1 MYLRWSEERKIVMYS
16 DFLKKLIDLC
26 FGFFILI
33 SLTPLLILISCF
45 VFFSMGRP
53 IFFKQERI
61 GKNNIPFIMYKF
73 RTMREP
79 KNGENRLLSDVD
91 RVTKI
96 GAFLRKTSLDEL
108 PEIINVIKGEMSLV
122 GPRPLLD
129 LHLELFDDQQLR
141 RHDVKPGMT
150 GLAQVMGRQ
159 SLSFTQRTALDVK
172 YVDNLSLWLDIKI
185 IVKTILV
192 VLGADGIK
200 TGQKFEEVDDVGL
213 KDLIEKKQKE
223 IEK

>member
-1 MYLRWSEERKIVMYS
+1 MYKGY
-16 DFLKKLIDLC
+16 LKNLIDLFC
-26 FGFFILI
+26 GFLILI
-33 SLTPLLILISCF
+33 SLMPVLALLSLF
-45 VFFSMGRP
+45 VLVSMGSP

-61 GKNNIPFIMYKF
+61 GKNNKPFIMYKF

-79 KNGENRLLSDVD
+79 KGGENRLLSDAD
-91 RVTKI
+91 RVTKL

-129 LHLELFDDQQLR
+129 LHLELFDENQLR
-141 RHDVKPGMT
+141 RHNVKPGMT

-159 SLSFTQRTALDVK
+159 SLSFTQRTNLDVK
-172 YVDNLSLWLDIKI
+172 YVDNLSLWLDVKI

-200 TGQKFEEVDDVGL
+200 TGQNFEEVDDVGL

-223 IEK
+223 SEK

>member
-1 MYLRWSEERKIVMYS
+1 MYRDY
-16 DFLKKLIDLC
+16 LKSIMDIF
-26 FGFFILI
+26 FGFIIFIL
-33 SLTPLLILISCF
+33 LLPILLLLSFF
-45 VFFSMGRP
+45 VFFSMGSP

-61 GKNNIPFIMYKF
+61 GKNNKPFIMYKF

-79 KNGENRLLSDVD
+79 KEGENRLLSDAD
-91 RVTKI
+91 RVTKV

-129 LHLELFDDQQLR
+129 LHLELFDDQQLK

-159 SLSFTQRTALDVK
+159 SLSFTQRTVLDVK
-172 YVDNLSLWLDIKI
+172 YVENLSLWLDIKI

-223 IEK
+223 SEK

>member
-1 MYLRWSEERKIVMYS
+1 MYVKVKP
-16 DFLKKLIDLC
+16 FLDIFLS
-26 FGFFILI
+26 ILI
-33 SLTPLLILISCF
+33 FLLILPFLLILSCAIL
-45 VFFSMGRP
+45 FSMGSP
-53 IFFKQERI
+53 IFFRQERI
-61 GKNNIPFIMYKF
+61 GKNNKPFIMYKF

-79 KNGENRLLSDVD
+79 KGGENRLLSDAD
-91 RVTKI
+91 RVTKL

-108 PEIINVIKGEMSLV
+108 PEIVNVIKGEMSLV

-129 LHLELFDDQQLR
+129 LHLELFDENQKR

-159 SLSFTQRTALDVK
+159 SLSFTQRTNLDVK
-172 YVDNLSLWLDIKI
+172 YVDNLSLWLDVKI

-200 TGQKFEEVDDVGL
+200 TGQNFEEVDDVGL

-223 IEK
+223 SEK

>member
-1 MYLRWSEERKIVMYS
+1 MYRDY
-16 DFLKKLIDLC
+16 LKSIIDIF
-26 FGFFILI
+26 FGFIIFIL
-33 SLTPLLILISCF
+33 LLPILLLLSFF
-45 VFFSMGRP
+45 VFFSMGSP

-61 GKNNIPFIMYKF
+61 GKNNKPFIMYKF

-79 KNGENRLLSDVD
+79 KEGENRLLSDAD
-91 RVTKI
+91 RVTKV

-129 LHLELFDDQQLR
+129 LHLELFNDQQLK

-159 SLSFTQRTALDVK
+159 FLSFTQRTDLDVK
-172 YVDNLSLWLDIKI
+172 YVENLSFWLDIKI

-223 IEK
+223 SEK

>member
-1 MYLRWSEERKIVMYS
+1 MYKCY
-16 DFLKKLIDLC
+16 LKNLIDLF
-26 FGFFILI
+26 FGFLIFLFLIPILI
-33 SLTPLLILISCF
+33 IISLF
-45 VFFSMGRP
+45 VFISMGSP

-61 GKNNIPFIMYKF
+61 GKNNKPFIMYKF

-79 KNGENRLLSDVD
+79 KEGENRLLSDAD
-91 RVTKI
+91 RVTKV

-159 SLSFTQRTALDVK
+159 SLSFTQRTDLDVK
-172 YVDNLSLWLDIKI
+172 YVENLSLCLDIKI
-185 IVKTILV
+185 IIKTILV

-223 IEK
+223 SEK

>member
-1 MYLRWSEERKIVMYS
+1 MYRDY
-16 DFLKKLIDLC
+16 LKSIMDIF
-26 FGFFILI
+26 FGFIIFIL
-33 SLTPLLILISCF
+33 LLPILLLLSFF
-45 VFFSMGRP
+45 VFFSMGSP

-61 GKNNIPFIMYKF
+61 GKNNKPFIMYKF

-79 KNGENRLLSDVD
+79 KEGENRLLSDAD
-91 RVTKI
+91 RVTKV

-129 LHLELFDDQQLR
+129 LHLELFNDQQLK

-159 SLSFTQRTALDVK
+159 SLSFTQRTDLDVK
-172 YVDNLSLWLDIKI
+172 YVENLSFWLDIKI

-223 IEK
+223 SEK

>member
-1 MYLRWSEERKIVMYS
+1 MYKSY
-16 DFLKKLIDLC
+16 LKNLIDLFC
-26 FGFFILI
+26 GFFIFL
-33 SLTPLLILISCF
+33 LLIPVLILLSLF
-45 VFFSMGRP
+45 VFLSMGNP

-61 GKNNIPFIMYKF
+61 GKNNKPFTMYKF

-79 KNGENRLLSDVD
+79 KPGENRLLSDAD

-96 GAFLRKTSLDEL
+96 GVFLRKTSLDEL

-129 LHLELFDDQQLR
+129 LHLELFSEKQLK

-159 SLSFTQRTALDVK
+159 SISFTQRTDLDVK
-172 YVDNLSLWLDIKI
+172 YVENLSLWLDVKI

-223 IEK
+223 SEK

>member
-1 MYLRWSEERKIVMYS
+1 MYKCY
-16 DFLKKLIDLC
+16 LKNLIDL
-26 FGFFILI
+26 FLGFLIFILLI
-33 SLTPLLILISCF
+33 PLLMLLSLF
-45 VFFSMGRP
+45 VFLSMGGP

-61 GKNNIPFIMYKF
+61 GKNNKPFIMYKF

-79 KNGENRLLSDVD
+79 KDGENRLLSDAD
-91 RVTKI
+91 RVTKV

-129 LHLELFDDQQLR
+129 LHLELFNDQQLR

-159 SLSFTQRTALDVK
+159 SLSFTQRTDLDVK
-172 YVDNLSLWLDIKI
+172 YVENLSLWLDVKI

-213 KDLIEKKQKE
+213 KDLIEKKQKDS
-223 IEK
+223 EK

>member
-1 MYLRWSEERKIVMYS
+1 MYKNY
-16 DFLKKLIDLC
+16 LKNVIDLC
-26 FGFFILI
+26 FGSIIFVLLLPILI
-33 SLTPLLILISCF
+33 LLSFF
-45 VFFSMGRP
+45 VFFSMGSP

-61 GKNNIPFIMYKF
+61 GKNNKPFIMYKF

-79 KNGENRLLSDVD
+79 KEGENRLLSDAD
-91 RVTKI
+91 RVTKV

-108 PEIINVIKGEMSLV
+108 PEIINVVKGEMSLV

-129 LHLELFDDQQLR
+129 LHLELFDDRQLK

-159 SLSFTQRTALDVK
+159 SLSFTQRTDLDVK

-223 IEK
+223 SEK

>member
-1 MYLRWSEERKIVMYS
+1 MYS
-16 DFLKKLIDLC
+16 SFFKNLVDL
-26 FGFFILI
+26 FVG
-33 SLTPLLILISCF
+33 LLILIVLIPILILISIC
-45 VFFSMGRP
+45 VSISVGRP
-53 IFFKQERI
+53 IFFKQKRI
-61 GKNNIPFIMYKF
+61 GKNNKSFIMYKF

-79 KNGENRLLSDVD
+79 KDGENRLLSDAD
-91 RVTKI
+91 RVTKV
-96 GAFLRKTSLDEL
+96 GKFLRKTSLDEL

-129 LHLELFDDQQLR
+129 LHLELFDENQLR
-141 RHDVKPGMT
+141 RHNVKPGMT

-159 SLSFTQRTALDVK
+159 SLSFTQRTDLDVK
-172 YVDNLSLWLDIKI
+172 YVEDLSLWLDVKI
-185 IVKTILV
+185 IIKTILV

-223 IEK
+223 SEK

>member
-1 MYLRWSEERKIVMYS
+1 MYRDY
-16 DFLKKLIDLC
+16 LKSIIDIF
-26 FGFFILI
+26 FGFIIFIL
-33 SLTPLLILISCF
+33 LLPILLLLSFF
-45 VFFSMGRP
+45 VFFSMGSP

-61 GKNNIPFIMYKF
+61 GKNNKPFIMYKF

-79 KNGENRLLSDVD
+79 KEGENRLLSDAD
-91 RVTKI
+91 RVTKV

-129 LHLELFDDQQLR
+129 LHLELFNDQQLK

-159 SLSFTQRTALDVK
+159 FLSFTQRTDLDVK
-172 YVDNLSLWLDIKI
+172 YVENLSFWLDIKI

-213 KDLIEKKQKE
+213 KDLIEKKQKKS
-223 IEK
+223 EK

>member
-1 MYLRWSEERKIVMYS
+1 MYRYLKSFL
-16 DFLKKLIDLC
+16 DFVLSIIFLALLLP
-26 FGFFILI
+26 IL
-33 SLTPLLILISCF
+33 LGLSCAVLF
-45 VFFSMGRP
+45 LMGSP

-61 GKNNIPFIMYKF
+61 GKNNKPFIMYKF

-79 KNGENRLLSDVD
+79 KDGENRLLSDAD
-91 RVTKI
+91 RVTKL

-129 LHLELFDDQQLR
+129 LHLELFDESQKR

-159 SLSFTQRTALDVK
+159 SLSFTQRTNLDVK
-172 YVDNLSLWLDIKI
+172 YVDNLSLWLDVKI

-200 TGQKFEEVDDVGL
+200 TGQNFEEVDDVGL

-223 IEK
+223 SEK

>member
-1 MYLRWSEERKIVMYS
+1 MYKNY
-16 DFLKKLIDLC
+16 LKNVIDRC
-26 FGFFILI
+26 FGSIIFLLLLPIL
-33 SLTPLLILISCF
+33 LLLSFF
-45 VFFSMGRP
+45 VFFSMGSP

-61 GKNNIPFIMYKF
+61 GRNNKPFIMYKF

-79 KNGENRLLSDVD
+79 KEGENRLLSDAD
-91 RVTKI
+91 RVTKV

-129 LHLELFDDQQLR
+129 LHLELFNDQQLK

-172 YVDNLSLWLDIKI
+172 YVENLSLWLDIKI
-185 IVKTILV
+185 VVKTILV

-223 IEK
+223 SEK

>member
-1 MYLRWSEERKIVMYS
+1 MKINMYKHIAKNY
-16 DFLKKLIDLC
+16 IDIIL
-26 FGFFILI
+26 GILI
-33 SLTPLLILISCF
+33 FIILIPFLILISIL
-45 VFFSMGRP
+45 VFFSMSSP

-61 GKNNIPFIMYKF
+61 GKNNKPFIMYKF

-79 KNGENRLLSDVD
+79 KEGENRLLSDAD
-91 RVTKI
+91 RVTKV

-172 YVDNLSLWLDIKI
+172 YVENLSLWLDIKI

-213 KDLIEKKQKE
+213 KNLIEKKQKE
-223 IEK
+223 SEK

>member
-1 MYLRWSEERKIVMYS
+1 MYKDY
-16 DFLKKLIDLC
+16 LKNLIDLF
-26 FGFFILI
+26 FGFFIL
-33 SLTPLLILISCF
+33 LLLLPILIILSIF
-45 VFFSMGRP
+45 VFLSMGSP

-61 GKNNIPFIMYKF
+61 GKNNKPFIMYKF

-79 KNGENRLLSDVD
+79 KEGENRLLSDAD
-91 RVTKI
+91 RVTKV

-129 LHLELFDDQQLR
+129 LHLELFNDQQLK

-172 YVDNLSLWLDIKI
+172 YVENLSLWLDIKI
-185 IVKTILV
+185 VVKTILV

-223 IEK
+223 SEK

>member
-1 MYLRWSEERKIVMYS
+1 MKGKTVMYK
-16 DFLKKLIDLC
+16 DCLKKIIDLL
-26 FGFFILI
+26 FGFLIFIFLIPILI
-33 SLTPLLILISCF
+33 FLSLFI
-45 VFFSMGRP
+45 FFSMGNP

-61 GKNNIPFIMYKF
+61 GKNNKPFIMYKF

-79 KNGENRLLSDVD
+79 KDGENRLLSDAD
-91 RVTKI
+91 RVTKV

-129 LHLELFDDQQLR
+129 LHLELFSEEQLK

-159 SLSFTQRTALDVK
+159 SLSFTQRTDLDVK
-172 YVDNLSLWLDIKI
+172 YVENLSLWLDIKI
-185 IVKTILV
+185 IIKTILV

-223 IEK
+223 SEK

>member
-1 MYLRWSEERKIVMYS
+1 MYKGY
-16 DFLKKLIDLC
+16 LKNLIDLFC
-26 FGFFILI
+26 GFLILI
-33 SLTPLLILISCF
+33 SLIPVLALLSLF
-45 VFFSMGRP
+45 VLVSMGSP

-61 GKNNIPFIMYKF
+61 GKNNKPFIMYKF

-79 KNGENRLLSDVD
+79 KGGENRLLSDAD
-91 RVTKI
+91 RVTKL

-129 LHLELFDDQQLR
+129 LHLELFNENQKR

-159 SLSFTQRTALDVK
+159 SLSFTQRTNLDVK
-172 YVDNLSLWLDIKI
+172 YVDNLSLWLDVKI

-200 TGQKFEEVDDVGL
+200 TGQNFEEVDDVGL

-223 IEK
+223 SEK

>member
-1 MYLRWSEERKIVMYS
+1 NV
-16 DFLKKLIDLC
+16 IDLC
-26 FGFFILI
+26 FGSIIFVLLLPILI
-33 SLTPLLILISCF
+33 LLSFF
-45 VFFSMGRP
+45 VFFSMGSP

-61 GKNNIPFIMYKF
+61 GKNNKPFIMYKF

-79 KNGENRLLSDVD
+79 KEGENRLLSDAD
-91 RVTKI
+91 RVTKV

-108 PEIINVIKGEMSLV
+108 PEIINVVKGEMSLV

-129 LHLELFDDQQLR
+129 LHLELFDDRQLK

-159 SLSFTQRTALDVK
+159 SLSFTQRTDLDVK
-172 YVDNLSLWLDIKI
+172 YIENLSLWLDLKI

-223 IEK
+223 SEK

>member
-1 MYLRWSEERKIVMYS
+1 MYKDYLKSIMDIV
-16 DFLKKLIDLC
+16 L
-26 FGFFILI
+26 GFIIFILFLPI
-33 SLTPLLILISCF
+33 LLLLSFF
-45 VFFSMGRP
+45 VFFSMGSP

-61 GKNNIPFIMYKF
+61 GKKNKPFIMYKF

-79 KNGENRLLSDVD
+79 KEGENRLLSDAD
-91 RVTKI
+91 RVTKV

-159 SLSFTQRTALDVK
+159 SLSFTQRTDLDVK
-172 YVDNLSLWLDIKI
+172 YVENLSLWLDIKI

-223 IEK
+223 SEK

>member
-1 MYLRWSEERKIVMYS
+1 MYKSY
-16 DFLKKLIDLC
+16 LKNIIDLFC
-26 FGFFILI
+26 GLFVFILLI
-33 SLTPLLILISCF
+33 PILIILSIL
-45 VFFSMGRP
+45 VFLSMGSP

-61 GKNNIPFIMYKF
+61 GKNNKPFIMYKF

-79 KNGENRLLSDVD
+79 KDGENRLLSDAD
-91 RVTKI
+91 RVTKV

-129 LHLELFDDQQLR
+129 LHLELFNDQQLK

-159 SLSFTQRTALDVK
+159 SLSFTQRTDLDVK
-172 YVDNLSLWLDIKI
+172 YVENLSLWLDIKI
-185 IVKTILV
+185 IIKTVLV

-223 IEK
+223 SEK

>member
-1 MYLRWSEERKIVMYS
+1 
-16 DFLKKLIDLC
+16 
-26 FGFFILI
+26 
-33 SLTPLLILISCF
+33 
-45 VFFSMGRP
+45 MGSP

-61 GKNNIPFIMYKF
+61 GKNNKPFIMYKF

-79 KNGENRLLSDVD
+79 KEGENRLLSDAD
-91 RVTKI
+91 RVTKV

-129 LHLELFDDQQLR
+129 LHLELFNDQQLK

-159 SLSFTQRTALDVK
+159 SLSFTQRTDLDVK
-172 YVDNLSLWLDIKI
+172 YVENLSLWLDIKI
-185 IVKTILV
+185 IIKTILV

-223 IEK
+223 SEK

>member
-1 MYLRWSEERKIVMYS
+1 MYKSY
-16 DFLKKLIDLC
+16 LKNIIDLFC
-26 FGFFILI
+26 GLFIFIFLIPILI
-33 SLTPLLILISCF
+33 ILSIL
-45 VFFSMGRP
+45 VFLSMGSA

-61 GKNNIPFIMYKF
+61 GKNNKPFIMYKF

-79 KNGENRLLSDVD
+79 KEGENRLLSDAD
-91 RVTKI
+91 RVTKV

-172 YVDNLSLWLDIKI
+172 YVENLSLWLDIKI

-223 IEK
+223 SEK

>member
-1 MYLRWSEERKIVMYS
+1 MYRDY
-16 DFLKKLIDLC
+16 LKSIIDIF
-26 FGFFILI
+26 FGFIIFIL
-33 SLTPLLILISCF
+33 LLPILLLLSFF
-45 VFFSMGRP
+45 VFFSMGSP

-61 GKNNIPFIMYKF
+61 GKNNKPFIMYKF

-79 KNGENRLLSDVD
+79 KEGENRLLSDAD
-91 RVTKI
+91 RVTKV

-129 LHLELFDDQQLR
+129 LHLELFNDQQLK

-159 SLSFTQRTALDVK
+159 SLSFTQRTDLDVK
-172 YVDNLSLWLDIKI
+172 YVENLSCWLDIKI

-223 IEK
+223 SEK

>member
-1 MYLRWSEERKIVMYS
+1 MYRDY
-16 DFLKKLIDLC
+16 LKSIMDIF
-26 FGFFILI
+26 FGFIIFIL
-33 SLTPLLILISCF
+33 LLPILLLLSFF

-61 GKNNIPFIMYKF
+61 GKNNKPFIMYKF

-79 KNGENRLLSDVD
+79 KEGESRLLSDAD
-91 RVTKI
+91 RVTKV

-129 LHLELFDDQQLR
+129 LHLELFNDQQLK

-159 SLSFTQRTALDVK
+159 SLSFTQRTDLDVK

-223 IEK
+223 SEK

>member
-1 MYLRWSEERKIVMYS
+1 MYKDY
-16 DFLKKLIDLC
+16 LKNLIDL
-26 FGFFILI
+26 FLGFFIL
-33 SLTPLLILISCF
+33 LLLIPVLILLSIF
-45 VFFSMGRP
+45 VFLSMGNP

-61 GKNNIPFIMYKF
+61 GKNNKPFIMYKF

-79 KNGENRLLSDVD
+79 KDGENRLLSDAD

-129 LHLELFDDQQLR
+129 LHLELFSEKQLK

-159 SLSFTQRTALDVK
+159 SLSFKQRTDLDVK
-172 YVDNLSLWLDIKI
+172 YVENLSLWLDIKI
-185 IVKTILV
+185 IIKTILV

-223 IEK
+223 SEK

>member
-1 MYLRWSEERKIVMYS
+1 MYRDY
-16 DFLKKLIDLC
+16 LKNIMDIFC
-26 FGFFILI
+26 GFIIFILLLPI
-33 SLTPLLILISCF
+33 LLILSFF
-45 VFFSMGRP
+45 VFFSMGSP

-61 GKNNIPFIMYKF
+61 GRNNKPFIMYKF

-79 KNGENRLLSDVD
+79 KEGENRLLSDAD
-91 RVTKI
+91 RVTKV

-129 LHLELFDDQQLR
+129 LHLELFNDQQLK

-172 YVDNLSLWLDIKI
+172 YVENLSLWLDIKI
-185 IVKTILV
+185 VVKTILV

-223 IEK
+223 SEK

>member
-1 MYLRWSEERKIVMYS
+1 MYVKVKP
-16 DFLKKLIDLC
+16 FLDIFLS
-26 FGFFILI
+26 ILI
-33 SLTPLLILISCF
+33 FLLILPFLLILSCAIL
-45 VFFSMGRP
+45 FSMGSP
-53 IFFKQERI
+53 IFFRQERI
-61 GKNNIPFIMYKF
+61 GKNNKPFIMYKF

-79 KNGENRLLSDVD
+79 KDGENRLLSDAD
-91 RVTKI
+91 RVTKL
-96 GAFLRKTSLDEL
+96 GTFLRKTSLDEL

-129 LHLELFDDQQLR
+129 LHLELFDENQKR

-159 SLSFTQRTALDVK
+159 SLSFTQRTNLDVK
-172 YVDNLSLWLDIKI
+172 YVDNLSLWLDVKI

-200 TGQKFEEVDDVGL
+200 TGQNFEEVDDVGL

-223 IEK
+223 SEK

>member
-1 MYLRWSEERKIVMYS
+1 MYIKFKNFLDIVLS
-16 DFLKKLIDLC
+16 IITF
-26 FGFFILI
+26 
-33 SLTPLLILISCF
+33 LLILPILLILSCA
-45 VFFSMGRP
+45 VLLSMGSP
-53 IFFKQERI
+53 VLFKQQRI
-61 GKNNIPFIMYKF
+61 GKNNKPFIMYKF

-79 KNGENRLLSDVD
+79 KEGENRLLSDAD
-91 RVTKI
+91 RVTKV
-96 GAFLRKTSLDEL
+96 GVFLRKTSLDEL

-129 LHLELFDDQQLR
+129 LHLELFNDQQLK

-172 YVDNLSLWLDIKI
+172 YVENLSLWLDIKI
-185 IVKTILV
+185 VVKTILV

-223 IEK
+223 SGK